1 MSSTKNQKALKK
13 LRVFKSKLE
22 KIKLDL
28 AALRLKLDLP
38 SNLDKRRTKVIKA
51 SISHRIARLKDQT
64 TLNPSLSIYLEEL
77 LRLKVESIRLFND
90 LTSKMKEER
99 KREIRLNKKEELRS
113 LMKLNK
119 EN

>member
-28 AALRLKLDLP
+28 AALQLKLDLP
-38 SNLDKRRTKVIKA
+38 SDLDRRRIQIIKA
-51 SISHRIARLKDQT
+51 SISNRIDRLRDQA
-64 TLNPSLSIYLEEL
+64 TLNPSLSIYLDEL
-77 LRLKVESIRLFND
+77 LRLKAESIRLFNG

-99 KREIRLNKKEELRS
+99 KKKRHLNKREELRS
-113 LMKLNK
+113 LMKLN
-119 EN
+119 N